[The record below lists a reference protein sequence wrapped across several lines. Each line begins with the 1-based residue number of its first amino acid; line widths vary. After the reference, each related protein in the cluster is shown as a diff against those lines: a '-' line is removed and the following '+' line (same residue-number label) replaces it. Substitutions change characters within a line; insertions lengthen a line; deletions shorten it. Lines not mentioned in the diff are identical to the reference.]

1 MKRRKSARA
10 GVSLGTVVMLLTTAL
25 VLAGFLL
32 LLPAFTGNQ
41 DIRIDAAKLAVA
53 MDQSF
58 SQLAAST
65 EQLLEK
71 RPQNLILPSEILATA
86 PPAAERTAAPSAT
99 PVPPPPKRSFSLCA
113 AGNIEWNASVRKT
126 LTFNDASQFH
136 ILTDQLQGVLAADV
150 SYAALAHTL
159 SASAKLSDVN
169 MPAEIL
175 QPLRSAG
182 INTVAIGH
190 KHILNSGLNG
200 LSETEQA
207 VHNAGL
213 TPLGPASQ
221 PAYVLQDYNGV
232 RVALLHYLEE
242 LSSTGRKQV
251 SEAERNEAIA
261 LIDEAR
267 IVSDIS
273 NAKNAGAEVVIVSL
287 RWGKSGASSPTEE
300 QAALTQALADA
311 GADIILG
318 TGSGVLQPVRVLS
331 ANRGD
336 QRYHPVL
343 CAYSLGNLFSHE
355 RQNRT
360 TLCSILLRTEV
371 VYDSATQ
378 TVAFEN
384 LSYTPTY
391 AWRGKENKRTI
402 VRILLNDGVSY
413 PEFVASDQQKVME
426 RCFKLVNDVMADS
439 GIPMAE

>member
-1 MKRRKSARA
+1 MKKRKPARR
-10 GVSLGTVVMLLTTAL
+10 GVSLGTVVMLLTTFL
-25 VLAGFLL
+25 VLFGFLL
-32 LLPAFTGNQ
+32 ILPTFTGNQ
-41 DIRIDAAKLAVA
+41 DIRIDAGKLAVA

-58 SQLAAST
+58 SQLAATT
-65 EQLLEK
+65 EELLET
-71 RPQNLILPSEILATA
+71 RPQTPVLPSKILVTA
-86 PPAAERTAAPSAT
+86 PPSAVQTAAPSAT

-136 ILTDQLQGVLAADV
+136 ILTDQLKGALSADL
-150 SYAALAHTL
+150 SYVALAHTL
-159 SASAKLSDVN
+159 SDSAKLSDVN
-169 MPAEIL
+169 MPSEIL
-175 QPLRSAG
+175 QPLRSTG
-182 INTVAIGH
+182 INTIAIGH
-190 KHILNSGLNG
+190 KHILNSGLDG
-200 LSETEQA
+200 LAETEQA
-207 VHNAGL
+207 VRNAGFI
-213 TPLGPASQ
+213 PLGASQ
-221 PAYVLQDYNGV
+221 PADMILQDYNGI
-232 RVALLHYLEE
+232 RVALLHYLDE
-242 LSSTGRKQV
+242 LSSTGRKQT

-261 LIDEAR
+261 FIEEAH
-267 IVSDIS
+267 IIADIK
-273 NAKNAGAEVVIVSL
+273 NAKNAGAQVVMVSL
-287 RWGKSGASSPTEE
+287 RWGKNGASSPTDE
-300 QAALTQALADA
+300 QTALAQALADA

-343 CAYSLGNLFSHE
+343 CAYSLGNLFSHD